1 MENIILVKNEYEI
14 QNRHAKNTPMVWVL
28 HWKHP
33 WWSPTPTR
41 SVLLYFRGLV
51 LCFRYF
57 TSFLRAQKGPF
68 ACVNCPFYLPGMFS
82 LRTQNAPFT
91 YAKSR

>member
-14 QNRHAKNTPMVWVL
+14 QIRHAKDTPMPRVL
-28 HWKHP
+28 RWKHP

-41 SVLLYFRGLV
+41 SVLLCFRGLA

-57 TSFLRAQKGPF
+57 TSFLRA
-68 ACVNCPFYLPGMFS
+68 
-82 LRTQNAPFT
+82 
-91 YAKSR
+91 